1 MAMPGLII
9 SSEVRQMERKTPTR
23 EHLEALYDLI
33 NELMPDK
40 DVYHT
45 DEELGKL
52 QTSKGI
58 ELI

>member
-1 MAMPGLII
+1 
-9 SSEVRQMERKTPTR
+9 MERKTPTR